1 MYRVFEALDE
11 LVQTLEQAY
20 GVPMTSNCMVPRN
33 EMLGLLDD
41 LRNAL
46 PVDLDD
52 AQDVLDKQDEILRG
66 AQDRA
71 DMLVGDAEEDAR
83 RIVSDA
89 HSESESML
97 SDAQA
102 RATIGGDL
110 PVQREKAMHLRLTA
124 GMGGDERQPRR
135 LVVQVPVGV
144 DGQGSGKQQGEK
156 RTAHENSKNGM
167 TRRQR

>member
-41 LRNAL
+41 LRNAI

-71 DMLVGDAEEDAR
+71 DVLVGTAEEDAE
-83 RIVSDA
+83 RILSDA
-89 HSESESML
+89 HSEAKCMAAL
-97 SDAQA
+97 PPH
-102 RATIGGDL
+102 AT
-110 PVQREKAMHLRLTA
+110 QRCSLI
-124 GMGGDERQPRR
+124 
-135 LVVQVPVGV
+135 
-144 DGQGSGKQQGEK
+144 
-156 RTAHENSKNGM
+156 N
-167 TRRQR
+167 